1 MKGLL
6 DVKCSIC
13 LAHIAIELDRVVLL
27 FHRVILLN
35 LELFFFV
42 ILENADRDF
51 LNMGMIANKNPVIRL
66 IVGVEPAVHWVNLDI
81 FWRTITLGVQYGSQ
95 SSLALVHHIRIPHR
109 WKVFDSS
116 LNRLVELVL
125 RGCAP
130 DRRKR
135 VSVNRTQWV
144 QKHMVLIFWFEFT
157 FLVSKIW

>member
-51 LNMGMIANKNPVIRL
+51 LNMGVVANKNPVIRL
-66 IVGVEPAVHWVNLDI
+66 IVGVEPAVH
-81 FWRTITLGVQYGSQ
+81 
-95 SSLALVHHIRIPHR
+95 
-109 WKVFDSS
+109 
-116 LNRLVELVL
+116 
-125 RGCAP
+125 
-130 DRRKR
+130 
-135 VSVNRTQWV
+135 
-144 QKHMVLIFWFEFT
+144 
-157 FLVSKIW
+157 